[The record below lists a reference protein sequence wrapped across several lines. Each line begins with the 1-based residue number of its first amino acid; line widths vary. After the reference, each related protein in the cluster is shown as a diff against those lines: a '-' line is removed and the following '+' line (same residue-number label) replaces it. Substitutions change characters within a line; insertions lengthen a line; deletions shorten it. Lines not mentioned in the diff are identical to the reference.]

1 VTPVLTLRT
10 ADGRTWFRPGAVV
23 EGEASWQLVEEAE
36 AVEIRL
42 FWYTSGKG
50 TRDVEIVD
58 SLRTANSGA
67 SGSRSFRLRV
77 PDGPYSF
84 SGTLITLSWAIE
96 LVVDPGGAT
105 ERLDLVVGPRPVEV
119 QLPEPVDD

>member
-1 VTPVLTLRT
+1 MTPVLSLRT
-10 ADGRTWFRPGAVV
+10 ADGRTWFRPGEVID
-23 EGEASWQLVEEAE
+23 GEAAWQLAEDAE
-36 AVEIRL
+36 AVDIRL

-58 SLRTANSGA
+58 SLRTAHAGA
-67 SGSRSFRLRV
+67 SGGRAFRLRV

-96 LVVDPGGAT
+96 LVVEPGSAT
-105 ERLDLVVGPRPVEV
+105 ERLDLVVSPRPVEV

>member
-1 VTPVLTLRT
+1 MTSILTLRT
-10 ADGRTWFRPGAVV
+10 AEGRTWFRPGELV
-23 EGEASWQLVEEAE
+23 EGEASWQLEDEAE
-36 AVEIRL
+36 VVETRL

-58 SLRTANSGA
+58 SLRTTSAGS

-77 PDGPYSF
+77 PNGPYSF

-105 ERLDLVVGPRPVEV
+105 ERLDLVIGPRPVEV

>member
-1 VTPVLTLRT
+1 MTPVLTLHT
-10 ADGRTWFRPGAVV
+10 DEGRTWFRPGEVIR
-23 EGEASWQLVEEAE
+23 GEASWQLEEEAE

-50 TRDVEIVD
+50 TRDVEVVD
-58 SLRTANSGA
+58 SLRTASAGPSGA
-67 SGSRSFRLRV
+67 RSFSLRA

-84 SGTLITLSWAIE
+84 SGTLITLAWAIE

-105 ERLDLVVGPRPVEV
+105 ERLDLVIGPRPVEV
-119 QLPEPVDD
+119 ELPEPVDD

>member
-1 VTPVLTLRT
+1 MTPVLTLHT
-10 ADGRTWFRPGAVV
+10 HEGRTWFRPGEVI
-23 EGEASWQLVEEAE
+23 EGEASWQLAEEAE

-58 SLRTANSGA
+58 SLLTANAGSSGA
-67 SGSRSFRLRV
+67 CLFRLRV
-77 PDGPYSF
+77 PESPYSF

-96 LVVDPGGAT
+96 LVMDPRGDT
-105 ERLDLVVGPRPVEV
+105 ERLDLVIGPRPVEV
-119 QLPEPVDD
+119 ELPAPVDD

>member
-1 VTPVLTLRT
+1 VTPIFTLRT
-10 ADGRTWFRPGAVV
+10 AEGRTWFRPGEVIR
-23 EGEASWQLVEEAE
+23 GEASWQLEEEAE

-50 TRDVEIVD
+50 TRDVEVVD
-58 SLRTANSGA
+58 SLHTANAGSSG
-67 SGSRSFRLRV
+67 GRSFRLRV

-96 LVVDPGGAT
+96 LVVDPGGDT
-105 ERLDLVVGPRPVEV
+105 ERLDLVIGPRPVEV
-119 QLPEPVDD
+119 ELPEPVDD

>member
-10 ADGRTWFRPGAVV
+10 SEGRTWFRPGAII
-23 EGEASWQLVEEAE
+23 EGEASWQLEEEAE
-36 AVEIRL
+36 AVAIRL

-58 SLRTANSGA
+58 SLRTVHAGS
-67 SGSRSFRLRV
+67 SGSQSFRLRV
-77 PDGPYSF
+77 PDGPYAF

>member
-1 VTPVLTLRT
+1 MTPDLDLRT
-10 ADGRTWFRPGAVV
+10 ADGRTWFRPGEVIQ
-23 EGEASWQLVEEAE
+23 GEASWQLDEEAE

-50 TRDVEIVD
+50 TRDVEVVD
-58 SLRTANSGA
+58 SQRTASAGS
-67 SGSRSFRLRV
+67 SGSRSFSLRV

-105 ERLDLVVGPRPVEV
+105 ERLDLIVAPRPVEV